1 MIKKDSISDK
11 KRNLYLFRILGKI
24 SFQSKKQL
32 TEIFRTCK
40 KNVKV
45 NVFFKSSNRVRNAF
59 LFRDINLT
67 FMNSKVVYKFQCN
80 ICNDVYVSKTKRHL
94 LVRQFEDLGKLV
106 LSEKPS
112 KYNDKDATAIREH
125 CHQNNQQADSSCF
138 TLIGN

>member
-1 MIKKDSISDK
+1 MIKKDSISHK
-11 KRNLYLFRILGKI
+11 KRNLYLFRILKKI

-40 KNVKV
+40 KNLKV
-45 NVFFKSSNRVRNAF
+45 HVFFKSSNRIRNAF
-59 LFRDINLT
+59 LFSDINPT

-80 ICNDVYVSKTKRHL
+80 ICNDVYVGETKRHL
-94 LVRQFEDLGKLV
+94 LVRQYEDLGKLV
-106 LSEKPS
+106 LTEKPS

-125 CHQNNQQADSSCF
+125 CHQNNQQADPSCF

>member
-11 KRNLYLFRILGKI
+11 KRNLYLFRILKKI

-32 TEIFRTCK
+32 TEIFRTYK
-40 KNVKV
+40 KNLKV
-45 NVFFKSSNRVRNAF
+45 HVFFKSSNRIRNAF
-59 LFRDINLT
+59 LFSDINPT

-80 ICNDVYVSKTKRHL
+80 ICNDVYVGETKRHL
-94 LVRQFEDLGKLV
+94 LVRQYEDLGKLV
-106 LSEKPS
+106 LTEKPS

-125 CHQNNQQADSSCF
+125 CHQNNQQADPSCF

>member
-11 KRNLYLFRILGKI
+11 KRNLYLFRILKKI

-40 KNVKV
+40 KNLKV
-45 NVFFKSSNRVRNAF
+45 HVFFKSSNRIRNAF
-59 LFRDINLT
+59 LFSDINPT

-80 ICNDVYVSKTKRHL
+80 ICNDVYVGETKSHL
-94 LVRQFEDLGKLV
+94 LVRQYEDLGKLV
-106 LSEKPS
+106 LTEKPS

-125 CHQNNQQADSSCF
+125 CHQNNQQADPSCF

>member
-11 KRNLYLFRILGKI
+11 KRNLYLFRILKKI

-40 KNVKV
+40 KNLKV
-45 NVFFKSSNRVRNAF
+45 HVFFKSSNRIRNAF
-59 LFRDINLT
+59 LFSDINPT

-80 ICNDVYVSKTKRHL
+80 ICNDVYVGETKRHL
-94 LVRQFEDLGKLV
+94 LVRQYEDLGKLV
-106 LSEKPS
+106 LTEKPS

-125 CHQNNQQADSSCF
+125 CHQNNQQADPSCF

>member
-11 KRNLYLFRILGKI
+11 KRNLYLFRILKKI

-40 KNVKV
+40 KNLKV
-45 NVFFKSSNRVRNAF
+45 HVFFKSSNRIRNAF
-59 LFRDINLT
+59 LFSDINPT
-67 FMNSKVVYKFQCN
+67 FMNSKVYKFQCN
-80 ICNDVYVSKTKRHL
+80 ICNDVYVGETKRHL
-94 LVRQFEDLGKLV
+94 LVRQYEDLGKLV
-106 LSEKPS
+106 LTEKPS

-125 CHQNNQQADSSCF
+125 CHQNNQQADPSCF

>member
-11 KRNLYLFRILGKI
+11 KRNLYLFRILKKI

-40 KNVKV
+40 KNLKV
-45 NVFFKSSNRVRNAF
+45 HVFFKSSNRIRNAF
-59 LFRDINLT
+59 LFSDINPT

-80 ICNDVYVSKTKRHL
+80 ICNDVYVGETKRHL
-94 LVRQFEDLGKLV
+94 LVRQYEDLGKLV
-106 LSEKPS
+106 LTEKPS

-125 CHQNNQQADSSCF
+125 CHQNNQQADPSCF
-138 TLIGN
+138 FLIGN